1 MWVTKDFTRWRN
13 ELGVHKG
20 VMSVHFGHPHELSV
34 AYDPLAISPRRILE
48 LVRVNDKAETKEG
61 L

>member
-1 MWVTKDFTRWRN
+1 
-13 ELGVHKG
+13 
-20 VMSVHFGHPHELSV
+20 MSVHFGHPHELSV